1 MIDLLMTD
9 PKAEPRTN
17 PMTELLANSML
28 VRFPNPLARRDPW
41 VKEIVTGHGPTWDD
55 NKSNKHPIAYVHM
68 SIHMSIHMSTLIFF
82 VLEVWKE
89 KLPAY
94 WGTGFPTH
102 FQEQVSRRTWL
113 IPCLTAV
120 WPYNEYPMTKLMTDQ
135 WPTTLSQPKPGPGP
149 HSCNV
154 FYTYQVISVLKGV
167 QDSNQQ
173 H

>member
-28 VRFPNPLARRDPW
+28 VRFPTHSPAGTSEWKKLWLGMGIPEMMT
-41 VKEIVTGHGPTWDD
+41 KY
-55 NKSNKHPIAYVHM
+55 PI
-68 SIHMSIHMSTLIFF
+68 SSPFPMSTLNFF
-82 VLEVWKE
+82 LLEVWKE

-113 IPCLTAV
+113 IPCLTAA
-120 WPYNEYPMTKLMTDQ
+120 WPYNEYPTAKLMSHD
-135 WPTTLSQPKPGPGP
+135 WPVTNQIIPTKTRTRTALLQ
-149 HSCNV
+149 C
-154 FYTYQVISVLKGV
+154 FLYQVISQRWGQIMMQK
-167 QDSNQQ
+167 
-173 H
+173 

>member
-28 VRFPNPLARRDPW
+28 VRFPTHSPAGTSEWKKLWLGMGIPEMMT
-41 VKEIVTGHGPTWDD
+41 KY
-55 NKSNKHPIAYVHM
+55 PI
-68 SIHMSIHMSTLIFF
+68 SSPFPMSTLNFF
-82 VLEVWKE
+82 LLEVWKE

-94 WGTGFPTH
+94 RGTGFPTY

-154 FYTYQVISVLKGV
+154 FYTYQVISVLKRV